1 MISLNARKERI
12 WSAIYS
18 DIDFIIKSMQIP
30 KIYLI
35 LFGIFVTL
43 MSSLLLLSLHPN
55 SQALAAQEQQF
66 LTYENPELGISI
78 QYPSNWEK
86 LVSLDNFVTFTA
98 PPETDTR
105 IYPAALG
112 LKVQE
117 LTSSS
122 QNNIPSLQEIT
133 KVQMSDLKRST
144 PDLKVLEST
153 STTIAG
159 KPSHKIV
166 FSATDNKEVERKA
179 MQVWTVIG
187 NKAVLITYKA
197 EPDKFASYLPTIERM
212 IDSFKVIE

>member
-1 MISLNARKERI
+1 MISLNARKEYGHL
-12 WSAIYS
+12 YS
-18 DIDFIIKSMQIP
+18 NIDFIKSMQIP
-30 KIYLI
+30 KLYLI
-35 LFGIFVTL
+35 FGIFVTL
-43 MSSLLLLSLHPN
+43 MSILLLHPN
-55 SQALAAQEQQF
+55 SQALAQEQF

-86 LVSLDNFVTFTA
+86 LVNLDKFVTFTA

-117 LTSSS
+117 LSSK
-122 QNNIPSLQEIT
+122 NISLQEIT
-133 KVQMSDLKRST
+133 KVQMSNLKKSN
-144 PDLKVLEST
+144 PNLNVLEST
-153 STTIAG
+153 SSTIAD

-166 FSATDNKEVERKA
+166 FSAIDNKEVERKA

-187 NKAVLITYKA
+187 NKAFLITYKA
-197 EPDKFASYLPTIERM
+197 EPDKFSSYLPTIERM

>member
-1 MISLNARKERI
+1 MIGLNARKEYGQLY
-12 WSAIYS
+12 IYS
-18 DIDFIIKSMQIP
+18 NIDFIKSMQIP

-35 LFGIFVTL
+35 FGIFVTL
-43 MSSLLLLSLHPN
+43 MSTLLLLHLN
-55 SQALAAQEQQF
+55 SQALAQEQF

-86 LVSLDNFVTFTA
+86 LVNLDNFVTFTA

-117 LTSSS
+117 LSS
-122 QNNIPSLQEIT
+122 QNIPLQEIT
-133 KVQMSDLKRST
+133 KVQMSDLKKSN
-144 PDLKVLEST
+144 PDLNVLEST
-153 STTIAG
+153 PTTIAG
-159 KPSHKIV
+159 KPAHKIV
-166 FSATDNKEVERKA
+166 FSAIDNEEVERKA

-187 NKAVLITYKA
+187 NKAILITYKA
-197 EPDKFASYLPTIERM
+197 EPDKFLSYLPTIERM

>member
-1 MISLNARKERI
+1 MHT
-12 WSAIYS
+12 
-18 DIDFIIKSMQIP
+18 P

-35 LFGIFVTL
+35 FGIFFTL
-43 MSSLLLLSLHPN
+43 MSTLLLLHPN
-55 SQALAAQEQQF
+55 SQALAQEQF
-66 LTYENPELGISI
+66 LTYENPESGISI

-86 LVSLDNFVTFTA
+86 LANLDNFVTFTA

-117 LTSSS
+117 LSS
-122 QNNIPSLQEIT
+122 QNIPSLQEIT
-133 KVQMSDLKRST
+133 KVQMSDLKRSN
-144 PDLKVLEST
+144 PDLNVLEST

-159 KPSHKIV
+159 KPAHKIV
-166 FSATDNKEVERKA
+166 FSAIDNEEVERKA

-197 EPDKFASYLPTIERM
+197 DPDKFSSYLPTIERM

>member
-1 MISLNARKERI
+1 MVSY
-12 WSAIYS
+12 IYQYRL
-18 DIDFIIKSMQIP
+18 IKSMHTP

-35 LFGIFVTL
+35 FGIFSTL
-43 MSSLLLLSLHPN
+43 ISPLLLLHPN
-55 SQALAAQEQQF
+55 SQALAQEQF

-86 LVSLDNFVTFTA
+86 LVNLDNFVTFTA

-117 LTSSS
+117 LLSSSS

-133 KVQMSDLKRST
+133 KVQMSDLKRSN

-159 KPSHKIV
+159 KPAHKIV
-166 FSATDNKEVERKA
+166 FSAIDNEEVERKA
-179 MQVWTVIG
+179 MQLWTVIG

-197 EPDKFASYLPTIERM
+197 EPDKFS
-212 IDSFKVIE
+212 S

>member
-1 MISLNARKERI
+1 MIILNARKERI

-86 LVSLDNFVTFTA
+86 LVNLDNFVTFTA

-117 LTSSS
+117 LSSS

-133 KVQMSDLKRST
+133 KVQMSDLKKSN

-159 KPSHKIV
+159 KPAHKIV

>member
-1 MISLNARKERI
+1 
-12 WSAIYS
+12 
-18 DIDFIIKSMQIP
+18 MQIT

-35 LFGIFVTL
+35 CGIFITL
-43 MSSLLLLSLHPN
+43 TSPLLLLHPN
-55 SQALAAQEQQF
+55 SQALAQEQF
-66 LTYENPELGISI
+66 LTYEDPELGISI

-86 LVSLDNFVTFTA
+86 LVSLNNFVTFTA

-117 LTSSS
+117 VSS
-122 QNNIPSLQEIT
+122 QNISLQEVT
-133 KVQMSDLKRST
+133 NVQISDLKKSN
-144 PDLKVLEST
+144 PDLNVLEST
-153 STTIAG
+153 STTIADN
-159 KPSHKIV
+159 PAHKIV

-187 NKAVLITYKA
+187 NKAFLITYKA
-197 EPDKFASYLPTIERM
+197 EPDKFTSYLPTIERM